1 VVTGTGQIL
10 LMASSNFLMLKQ
22 LILPPVKQLICH
34 QSPFSLYVWS
44 FVYFVCGL
52 FSNAVV
58 LYYTPEIF
66 ILAKDYVVKMV
77 MVNFICN

>member
-1 VVTGTGQIL
+1 
-10 LMASSNFLMLKQ
+10 MARTNFLMLKQ
-22 LILPPVKQLICH
+22 LIFKNIYICQ

-58 LYYTPEIF
+58 LYYTLEIF
-66 ILAKDYVVKMV
+66 ILAKDDMVKMV
-77 MVNFICN
+77 VVNLICN